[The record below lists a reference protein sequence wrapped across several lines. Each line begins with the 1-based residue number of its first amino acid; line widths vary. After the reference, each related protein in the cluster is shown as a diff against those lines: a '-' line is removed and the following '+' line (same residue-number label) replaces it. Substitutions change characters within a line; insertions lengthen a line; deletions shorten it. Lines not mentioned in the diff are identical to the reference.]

1 MKTNFFTRKTS
12 TAASAALLTTLLL
25 GACAS
30 TPTPPPAKLLEAR
43 QAVQTAERDPL
54 VRTHAPLELK
64 KAVDSL
70 GRADALL
77 AKGEIG
83 SELDSAA
90 YVANSQAR
98 TAVAVALAKSNDAA
112 IAGSEAERER
122 ARADQR
128 TRELEKARN
137 QTGVAQR
144 HAAAAEQVTELAVA
158 AAVGA
163 QAETAKVQTQMQAQ
177 QAELAAL
184 QALKTERGMLVTLGD
199 VLFEL
204 NRAEVKPAAQQS
216 LRKLA
221 DFLQQHPQRQVLIEG
236 HTDNSGGSA
245 LNEALS
251 LRRADAVKA
260 ALLAN
265 SSGNGSGLAATRI
278 ATVGHGERFP
288 VADNVSATNR
298 ALNRRVEVYISDNE
312 QPVRPRR

>member
-1 MKTNFFTRKTS
+1 MKSFLFTPKTS
-12 TAASAALLTTLLL
+12 TLLLSSLLL

-30 TPTPPPAKLLEAR
+30 TPPTPPAALLEAR
-43 QAVQTAERDPL
+43 QVVLSAETDPL

-64 KAVDSL
+64 TAADSL
-70 GRADALL
+70 SRANALL
-77 AKGEIG
+77 AKGEVG
-83 SELDSAA
+83 PELDSAA
-90 YVANSQAR
+90 YVANAQAR
-98 TAVAVALAKSNDAA
+98 RAVAVALAKSNEAA
-112 IAGSEAERER
+112 VIGSEAERER

-128 TRELEKARN
+128 TQELARARN
-137 QTGVAQR
+137 QTGIAQR

-158 AAVGA
+158 AAVTA
-163 QAETAKVQTQMQAQ
+163 QAETAQAQAKLQAQ

-184 QALKTERGMLVTLGD
+184 QAQKTERGMLVTLGD

-221 DFLQQHPQRQVLIEG
+221 EFLQQHPNRQVLIEG

-260 ALLAN
+260 ALLTA
-265 SSGNGSGLAATRI
+265 GSGLAATGI
-278 ATVGHGERFP
+278 ATVGHGEGFP
-288 VADNVSATNR
+288 VADNASASNR
-298 ALNRRVEVYISDNE
+298 ALNRRVEIYISENE

>member
-1 MKTNFFTRKTS
+1 MKTTLFTRKTS
-12 TAASAALLTTLLL
+12 TALLVSVML

-30 TPTPPPAKLLEAR
+30 TPPTPPAILLEAR
-43 QAVQTAERDPL
+43 QAVRSADLDPL

-64 KAVDSL
+64 KAADTL
-70 GRADALL
+70 GRAEALL
-77 AKGEIG
+77 AKGEAG
-83 SELDSAA
+83 PELESAA

-98 TAVAVALAKSNDAA
+98 SAVAVALAKGNEAA
-112 IAGSEAERER
+112 VVGSEAERER

-128 TRELEKARN
+128 TRELERARA

-163 QAETAKVQTQMQAQ
+163 QAELAELQAQ
-177 QAELAAL
+177 
-184 QALKTERGMLVTLGD
+184 KTERGMLVTLGD

-221 DFLQQHPQRQVLIEG
+221 DFLQQHPQRQILIEG
-236 HTDNSGGSA
+236 HTDNSGGTA
-245 LNEALS
+245 LNQTLS

-260 ALLAN
+260 ALL
-265 SSGNGSGLAATRI
+265 SSGSGLAEARI
-278 ATVGHGERFP
+278 ATVGHGEQFP
-288 VADNVSATNR
+288 VADNASATNR
-298 ALNRRVEVYISDNE
+298 ALNRRVEIYISDNE
-312 QPVRPRR
+312 QPVRARR

>member
-1 MKTNFFTRKTS
+1 MKSFAFTPKTS
-12 TAASAALLTTLLL
+12 SLLLSSLLL

-30 TPTPPPAKLLEAR
+30 TPPAAPPALVEAR
-43 QAVQTAERDPL
+43 QAVLNAEADPM

-64 KAVDSL
+64 TATDSL
-70 GRADALL
+70 SRANALL
-77 AKGEIG
+77 AKGDAG
-83 SELDSAA
+83 AELDSSA

-98 TAVAVALAKSNDAA
+98 RAVAVALAKSNDAA
-112 IAGSEAERER
+112 LTGSEAERER

-128 TRELEKARN
+128 TAELQRSRN
-137 QTGVAQR
+137 QTGIAQR
-144 HAAAAEQVTELAVA
+144 QAAAAEQASGVAVA
-158 AAVGA
+158 AAVSA
-163 QAETAKVQTQMQAQ
+163 QAQTAQAQTQLQAQ

-184 QALKTERGMLVTLGD
+184 QAQKTERGMLVTLGD

-221 DFLQQHPQRQVLIEG
+221 EFLQQYPNRQVLIEG
-236 HTDNSGGSA
+236 HTDSSGGTA

-260 ALLAN
+260 ALLAA
-265 SSGNGSGLAATRI
+265 GNGLAATRI
-278 ATVGHGERFP
+278 ATVGHGESFP
-288 VADNVSATNR
+288 VVDNASASNR
-298 ALNRRVEVYISDNE
+298 ALNRRVEIYVSENE

>member
-1 MKTNFFTRKTS
+1 MKTFAFTPTTS
-12 TAASAALLTTLLL
+12 SLLLSSLLL

-30 TPTPPPAKLLEAR
+30 SPPTAPAALLEAR
-43 QAVQTAERDPL
+43 QAVLSAAADPM

-64 KAVDSL
+64 NATDSL
-70 GRADALL
+70 GRANTLL
-77 AKGEIG
+77 NKGDTG
-83 SELDSAA
+83 PELDSAA

-98 TAVAVALAKSNDAA
+98 RAVAVALAKSNDAA
-112 IAGSEAERER
+112 VIGSVAERER

-128 TRELEKARN
+128 TQELAGART
-137 QTGVAQR
+137 QTGIAQR
-144 HAAAAEQVTELAVA
+144 QAAAAEQVTGLAVA
-158 AAVGA
+158 AANNA
-163 QAETAKVQTQMQAQ
+163 QAATAQAQ
-177 QAELAAL
+177 AQLRAQQLELDAL
-184 QALKTERGMLVTLGD
+184 QAQKTERGMLVTLGD

-221 DFLQQHPQRQVLIEG
+221 EFLQQHPNRQVLIEG
-236 HTDNSGGSA
+236 HTDNSGASG

-260 ALLAN
+260 ALLT
-265 SSGNGSGLAATRI
+265 SGNSLAATSI

-288 VADNVSATNR
+288 VADNASASNR
-298 ALNRRVEVYISDNE
+298 ALNRRVEIYISENE

>member
-1 MKTNFFTRKTS
+1 MKTNLITPKTS
-12 TAASAALLTTLLL
+12 ATTSAALLLTLLL

-30 TPTPPPAKLLEAR
+30 TPPTPPPKLLEAR
-43 QAVQTAERDPL
+43 QAVQSAERDPL
-54 VRTHAPLELK
+54 VRSHAPLELK
-64 KAVDSL
+64 KAADAL

-77 AKGEIG
+77 AKGTTG
-83 SELDSAA
+83 PELDSAA
-90 YVANSQAR
+90 YVAQAQAR

-112 IAGSEAERER
+112 VTGSVAERER
-122 ARADQR
+122 ARVDQR
-128 TRELEKARN
+128 TQELEKARS

-158 AAVGA
+158 AAVNA
-163 QAETAKVQTQMQAQ
+163 QAETAQLQTQVEAQ
-177 QAELAAL
+177 KAELAEL

-221 DFLQQHPQRQVLIEG
+221 EFLQQHPQRQVLIEG
-236 HTDNSGGSA
+236 HTDNSGGTA
-245 LNEALS
+245 LNQSLS

-260 ALLAN
+260 ALLA
-265 SSGNGSGLAATRI
+265 SVSGLSAARI
-278 ATVGHGERFP
+278 ATVGHGEQFP
-288 VADNVSATNR
+288 VADNASASNR
-298 ALNRRVEVYISDNE
+298 ALNRRVEIYISDNE